1 MKSLFKLTHSNQE
14 GLKIYPAIDSSL
26 HLKQKVP
33 PLNSMR
39 SVTPDSIQRLKDFSS
54 RGITERKFSPLG
66 EQKESQAH
74 LENSTKRVRS
84 SLQQRLKRSL
94 PKENPSKKFI
104 ENEEKKVSYKDF
116 QKLHRGY
123 NEIQKKFIMKKFNI
137 KARIQKIMK
146 IVVKPRIQEQAE
158 PEDTFL
164 VNTVYEKP
172 ALTFAEKLLRLQ
184 QVSIFK

>member
-1 MKSLFKLTHSNQE
+1 MKPLLKFTHSKQE
-14 GLKIYPAIDSSL
+14 GLRIYPAIDSSL
-26 HLKQKVP
+26 HLKRKVP

-54 RGITERKFSPLG
+54 RGITERKFSPSE
-66 EQKESQAH
+66 EQKGSQVQ
-74 LENSTKRVRS
+74 LENTTKRVRS
-84 SLQQRLKRSL
+84 SFQQRLKRFS
-94 PKENPSKKFI
+94 PTENSSQKVLK
-104 ENEEKKVSYKDF
+104 NDEKRVSYKDF
-116 QKLHRGY
+116 KKLHRGY

-146 IVVKPRIQEQAE
+146 IIVKPRIQEQVE

-172 ALTFAEKLLRLQ
+172 ALTFAEKLFRLQ